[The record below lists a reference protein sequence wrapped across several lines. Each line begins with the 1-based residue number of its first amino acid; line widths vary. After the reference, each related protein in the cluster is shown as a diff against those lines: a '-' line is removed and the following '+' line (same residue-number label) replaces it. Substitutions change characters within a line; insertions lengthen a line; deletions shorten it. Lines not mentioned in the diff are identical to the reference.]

1 MKRSLINLGA
11 IIVAFIIG
19 VAINNSC
26 ADSLENMSDKELR
39 KLVLQLQEE
48 IKSLKSRVAKL
59 EGKTGSSSSSGSTI
73 GGGYAFVVDG
83 IHFNMD
89 GTYCDPKDYAE
100 TVSSYQIIN
109 GVRIDSTYSAP
120 SRIVSYIYDSY
131 GRLTRTIQDNYEQRY
146 SYSNKTVFISS
157 IFSYNEPLS
166 NGMTESGST
175 TAIHLK

>member
-59 EGKTGSSSSSGSTI
+59 EGKTGSSSSSGSSI

-89 GTYCDPKDYAE
+89 GTYCDPEDYAE
-100 TVSSYQIIN
+100 TVSSYTIIN

-120 SRIVSYIYDSY
+120 NRISYIYDSY
-131 GRLTRTIQDNYEQRY
+131 GRLTGTIRDNYKQRY
-146 SYSNKTVFISS
+146 SYSNKTVFIST
-157 IFSYNEPLS
+157 SYNDPLS